1 MSDLRSIPLGDA
13 CEVLVGQLPR
23 ELVPGPEA
31 FEALW
36 ELHPREFHEI
46 MIHGRQVR
54 TPRWQQAYGADY
66 HYTGRVNRALPLVS
80 PMDAWLA
87 WSRASFDVRLNGLL
101 LNWYDGTEGHYIG
114 KHRDSDVHR
123 IEGSP
128 IITVSFGEERAF
140 RMRPWRGEGFTDIP
154 AVNGGV
160 IVIPWATNRAFTH
173 EVPASSRAR
182 GRRISV
188 TLRAFDT

>member
-1 MSDLRSIPLGDA
+1 MSELRSIPLGDA
-13 CEVLVGQLPR
+13 CEVVVGQLPR
-23 ELVPGPEA
+23 ELVPDAEG
-31 FEALW
+31 FQALW
-36 ELHPREFHEI
+36 ELHPSEFHEI
-46 MIHGRQVR
+46 MIHGRQVP

-66 HYTGRVNRALPLVS
+66 HYTGRVNRALPLVA
-80 PMDAWLA
+80 PMEAWLA
-87 WSRASFDVRLNGLL
+87 WARETFDVRLNGLL
-101 LNWYDGTEGHYIG
+101 LNWYDGTVGHYIG

-123 IEGSP
+123 VEGSP
-128 IITVSFGEERAF
+128 IVTLSFGEDRAF

-160 IVIPWATNRAFTH
+160 IVISWTTNRAFTH
-173 EVPASSRAR
+173 EVPASARAR